1 MAIRRKL
8 TLGSWCAVAAVAG
21 ALLAPATVRAD
32 DNARALTVA
41 YNGSGQQL
49 FKLLLA
55 ASPGNV
61 VFSPYSIGTA
71 MAMALSGA
79 RGDNAAEMA
88 KVLAQT
94 LPREEVDAANAA
106 VLAVLN
112 GYGQSADGKNAAHV
126 RIANALMLTR
136 KDSPIIPAYEEVL
149 HSKYAAEVFRGADLA
164 QVNGWVKDKTEGKID
179 SILDKLDPQTVA
191 VLLDAIYFKAPW
203 QTIFDAKATRD
214 GTFHLVSGEA
224 EVPMMHV
231 HSDFSIAKRERYK
244 AIRLP
249 YGAEH
254 LAMIVAL
261 PDEATGTAD
270 LAARLDQDEMTQT
283 LHALHEPT
291 QTVELALPR
300 FKASFKASLVPA
312 FQQLGMK
319 MAFSD
324 KDADFSGMT
333 GKPPSEVP
341 LAIDQIEHRA
351 VIDVAEEGTEAA
363 AATAVT
369 MTVRS
374 ARVVSVEKFEVDRP
388 FLFYIVDDQTG
399 AILFQGRIADPRA
412 SS

>member
-1 MAIRRKL
+1 MASGRKL
-8 TLGSWCAVAAVAG
+8 TFAAWCAMAAVAG
-21 ALLAPATVRAD
+21 ALSLPAAGRAD
-32 DNARALTVA
+32 DNARALTAA

-88 KVLAQT
+88 KVLAQN
-94 LPREEVDAANAA
+94 LPSADIDSANAA

-112 GYGQSADGKNAAHV
+112 GDGKTPDGKDAAHV
-126 RIANALMLTR
+126 RIANALVLTN
-136 KDSPIIPAYEEVL
+136 KDSPIVEAYQDVL
-149 HSKYAAEVFRGADLA
+149 RTKYSAEVFLGADLA
-164 QVNGWVKDKTEGKID
+164 QVNGWVKEKTEGKIE

-203 QTIFDAKATRD
+203 QTIFDAKATHD
-214 GTFHLVSGEA
+214 ATFHLVTGDA
-224 EVPMMHV
+224 DVPTMHV
-231 HSDFSIAKRERYK
+231 RSDFSVAKRQGYQ

-254 LAMIVAL
+254 LAMVVAL
-261 PDEATGTAD
+261 PDEGAGTAD
-270 LAARLDQDEMTQT
+270 LAARLDQDEMAQT

-291 QTVELALPR
+291 RTIDLALPR
-300 FKASFKASLVPA
+300 FKASFKASLVPV
-312 FQQLGMK
+312 FEQLGMHK
-319 MAFSD
+319 AFSD

-351 VIDVAEEGTEAA
+351 VIEVAEEGDRSRGRHGRHDDGAFRAGRYGGEIRGRP
-363 AATAVT
+363 AVP
-369 MTVRS
+369 VLR
-374 ARVVSVEKFEVDRP
+374 RR
-388 FLFYIVDDQTG
+388 
-399 AILFQGRIADPRA
+399 
-412 SS
+412 

>member
-1 MAIRRKL
+1 MASGRKL
-8 TLGSWCAVAAVAG
+8 TFAAWCAIAAVAG
-21 ALLAPATVRAD
+21 ALSGPAAVRAD
-32 DNARALTVA
+32 DNARALTAA
-41 YNGSGQQL
+41 YNGSGQEL

-79 RGDNAAEMA
+79 RGDNATEMA

-94 LPREEVDAANAA
+94 LPSGEIDSANAA

-112 GYGQSADGKNAAHV
+112 GDGQTADAKNAAHV
-126 RIANALMLTR
+126 RIANALVLTN
-136 KDSPIIPAYEEVL
+136 KDGPIVEAYQDVL
-149 HSKYAAEVFRGADLA
+149 RTKYSAEVFRGADLPK
-164 QVNGWVKDKTEGKID
+164 VNGWVKEKTEGKID

-203 QTIFDAKATRD
+203 QTIFDAKATHD
-214 GTFHLVSGEA
+214 ATFHLVSGEA

-231 HSDFSIAKRERYK
+231 HSDFSIAQRQGYK

-254 LAMIVAL
+254 LAMVVAL
-261 PDEATGTAD
+261 PDEGAATAD
-270 LAARLDQDEMTQT
+270 LAARLDQDEMMQT
-283 LHALHEPT
+283 LNALREPPR
-291 QTVELALPR
+291 TVDLALPR
-300 FKASFKASLVPA
+300 FKTSFKASLVPA

-319 MAFSD
+319 LAFSD

-333 GKPPSEVP
+333 GKPPSEIP

-351 VIDVAEEGTEAA
+351 VIEVAEEGTEAA

-374 ARVVSVEKFEVDRP
+374 ARVVTPEKFEIDRP

-412 SS
+412 TG